1 MITAG
6 GGGGSLRAGNRGW
19 GWDIAARGLE
29 NMNSAADTAKVVG
42 SGLSNVIGVGLRQV
56 GNVLSQIGQR

>member
-6 GGGGSLRAGNRGW
+6 GGSGNPRTGNRGW
-19 GWDIAARGLE
+19 GWDVAAKGLE
-29 NMNSAADTAKVVG
+29 NMNGAADTAKVVG
-42 SGLSNVIGVGLRQV
+42 SGFVNAIGVGLRQV